1 MSLTTTFLVML
12 LLGTPNAEG
21 KLFIHQNVVHVD
33 SINYF
38 DAVSAMCNELENLQK
53 EAKGFKDDVTELW
66 EKLDKKDKELKKAYR
81 ERKELRIKYAA
92 AEKLTKVQQVEIAE
106 LEAEVERLKVENQE
120 LKEHLTR
127 AEARADS
134 LWKAVMNLVSKV
146 GNMQKTIEEQQ
157 KAISDLM
164 LANQQKDSIIAQR
177 DSVIK
182 ALVICGMDITDKR
195 KKVFIL
201 DGIAIPFNN
210 VVQID
215 GFAAGKDNVPTY
227 SDEVNEKI
235 RRLVYQINKHNL
247 LVTLIGSCNFGNSN
261 KTYEKNIAY
270 QRGQSVAALL
280 ISKYGLKKELVQA
293 VENTNQCQVC
303 NSVLI
308 KVSKG

>member
-1 MSLTTTFLVML
+1 ML